1 MKATTNED
9 PAERAFDHL
18 RAEVTVMRR
27 AVEELRTAVEDGEA
41 PDYSEA
47 LAQIVNGNAVIA
59 KHIERLAQHTGA
71 RLPPDQYA
79 QQMAQAADNA
89 FRPMREVLETA
100 QRTLVHAAQRFDAAQ
115 QMARTR
121 TQHREQIWAALAIG
135 ACGGM
140 LLLALVLLPLVRLLP
155 DSWAVPERL
164 AAGVVGLEPWAAGQR
179 LMASANPPG
188 FAYVQEGWRLR
199 DAGGDKLADCL
210 AQVEKSGKPKRC
222 TVTLTPRRSSPP

>member
-1 MKATTNED
+1 MKAMRNDD
-9 PAERAFDHL
+9 PAEQAFDQL
-18 RAEVTVMRR
+18 RAEVTIMRR
-27 AVEELRTAVEDGEA
+27 VVEELRTAVEEGQA

-47 LAQIVNGNAVIA
+47 LAQIVNGNGIIA

-79 QQMAQAADNA
+79 RQMTQAADNA
-89 FRPMREVLETA
+89 FRPLRQMLETA
-100 QRTLVHAAQRFDAAQ
+100 ERTLVHAAQRFDAAQ
-115 QMARTR
+115 QMVRSR
-121 TQHREQIWAALAIG
+121 TQQREQLWAALLIG

-155 DSWAVPERL
+155 DSWGVPERL
-164 AAGVVGLEPWAAGQR
+164 AAGVVGSDPWTAGQR
-179 LMASANPPG
+179 LMAATNPPG

-199 DAGGDKLADCL
+199 DAGGDKLAQCL
-210 AQVEKSGKPKRC
+210 AQAEKSGKPRRC